1 MAWLSGV
8 GVVFAVL
15 TAPMLLLDL
24 WRTVTGQ
31 VADGDLLMV
40 QESEEQPQVKGP
52 R

>member
-24 WRTVTGQ
+24 WRSVTGQ
-31 VADGDLLMV
+31 VADGDLVMV
-40 QESEEQPQVKGP
+40 QEREDRPQVKGP
-52 R
+52 P